1 VCCGRRG
8 RRARAS
14 RALGAARCAA
24 DARLC
29 ASAGRRRLLRELLR
43 RDLTAGAARAVAS
56 EAVRAQLRDERLQT
70 LITEVDSAQDRE
82 RVRWPCWRVA
92 RTQRARGAERCMD
105 WRARCAAGA
114 AAGAAQPGL

>member
-1 VCCGRRG
+1 MLRKTRT
-8 RRARAS
+8 ARAC
-14 RALGAARCAA
+14 L
-24 DARLC
+24 
-29 ASAGRRRLLRELLR
+29 ASAWSSSVRCRCPTVRRRLLRELLR